1 MVQSTPLQISD
12 KLFFVNG
19 SNGLI
24 SINAIT
30 GKKIWEIKIPS
41 PVGKRGFTG
50 NENFLYVPTVDGVYE
65 IHSSTGKLSH
75 IYIGSLSVVSPIIE
89 KTYLYFVSISGNFL
103 NII

>member
-30 GKKIWEIKIPS
+30 SKKIWEIKIPS
-41 PVGKRGFTG
+41 PIGKRGFTG
-50 NENFLYVPTVDGVYE
+50 NKNSFMYQHLMVCMKFMAQQVNYHLY
-65 IHSSTGKLSH
+65 I
-75 IYIGSLSVVSPIIE
+75 
-89 KTYLYFVSISGNFL
+89 
-103 NII
+103 